1 MLKELLQNWLG
12 INEAIENADQ
22 ALGYAVTVGNELDET
37 LIDDRI
43 EFSYITNLQDAIKAL
58 EDEVETLKVLIDN
71 EDNK

>member
-71 EDNK
+71 EDNE